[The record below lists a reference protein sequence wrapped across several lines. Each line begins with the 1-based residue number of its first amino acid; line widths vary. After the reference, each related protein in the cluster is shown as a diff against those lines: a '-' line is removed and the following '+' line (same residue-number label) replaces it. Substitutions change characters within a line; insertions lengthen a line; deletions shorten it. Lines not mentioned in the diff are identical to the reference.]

1 MRNDNSNFSLANTAA
16 NKEPRFVIQ
25 LSFDNANTDL
35 VYLTSHLD
43 TATPSGAV
51 GSGLVVSNV
60 VNVVGGQSQQL
71 NPDKANSSIGG
82 FSFNAVDYGEAL
94 TVYMRDKLAAGDGLR
109 YKQVV
114 VYVGHIGD
122 VWADYQAVLT
132 YIIDKDVEYD
142 NGVYKFSC
150 SDIQRIVRKNI
161 FDPEKTTLSKTVSA
175 TQLHIPVHQ
184 TNLAKFPTVEHD
196 ASYTDRPNQTVS
208 YARIEDEVFCHSG
221 LITHATD
228 GVSFQVVANGRGALN
243 SRATEHTID
252 TSKSNDRQIK
262 ITEHIF
268 IEGPAPKI
276 VYALLTGNLENQ
288 PGKTLPDNW
297 HLGVSTNYVRLSDFT
312 GIDNDLWDTATE
324 AGRHVRFEGVKK
336 TDGKKFIE
344 QELLFWIAC
353 FMPVYADGA
362 LGLRKLSPVLSGS
375 GYLAELDRSN
385 IVSYSGFKHDYS
397 ALINEIDIVWNYVFL
412 KDDYSKN
419 SILIDAGSIS
429 KHNDSPKKTIKL
441 RGVHTGSHADEDINS
456 YFDSLR
462 DRFSGPPLRL
472 SVEVL
477 SSLNALEVGDTV
489 NVDLPQIRDFTV
501 AGQTKL
507 NRVFEIQKVST
518 NWITGNVKLDL
529 FGSSQKAGALEKTV
543 LSNVLDD
550 AFYPSAGIEL
560 STVLTIVGGVVTFD
574 GSLTGAALLSN
585 AIYYYEGNLEIAAGV
600 TVTISHNVQLRVR
613 GFLTVN
619 GKIDGKGQGHAGGVG
634 GSVFADNGLTSILVN
649 ALSSSE
655 RSALDNAGPGIA
667 GYLGATKSAGNVYAS
682 GHVDF
687 VRGSRDGITSAGKIQ
702 SVPNYVL
709 VNASTSLTGLPT
721 DLRGTSG
728 AGGRFMIRRDGGS
741 VPFDPLFVIA
751 NGGAGGN
758 GGAGLLVISR
768 GLAFGASGSID
779 TSGDDGVL
787 GGTST
792 VRAKTLYAGSGGG
805 GVPGGLVVM
814 LDGQSTPPELITGH
828 VANQGNSPIQ
838 GTPVIYST
846 GEEEVVLT
854 RITAAQM
861 VSQSIAALTVEQRN
875 LGFSGHDWID
885 AAYGLQYI
893 PEVQS
898 NELETD
904 APPPDLEGF
913 VALNSGDTV
922 VFKWNPLK
930 VGDGVEIRY
939 SPDTVNSWEDATP
952 LTIEAKGTRITD
964 AAIND
969 GSWRFYAKEL
979 LNGVESLNAVTSLL
993 VVTSNFDIILENTEN
1008 PLWPGTLTNFYLHH
1022 TGVLIPK
1029 SQDADSTDGWNVFD
1043 IAVPNPFEVCT
1054 YETNELDS
1062 SFDDAIRLW
1071 GEIESSLLPG
1081 ETGTANPLLEA
1092 DYRKAADSYDG
1103 FESWG
1108 VGEVEA
1114 RYAKFKLTLNT
1125 VEGVAKIDSFKTV
1138 VDLLERVEQGRGVTV
1153 PAPGLSIVFAQPY
1166 HTIPSVNPRMVGG
1179 GAVFVTASNITTSGC
1194 DFDVFN
1200 ISGVG
1205 VSGVIDYDIT
1215 GV

>member
-1 MRNDNSNFSLANTAA
+1 
-16 NKEPRFVIQ
+16 
-25 LSFDNANTDL
+25 
-35 VYLTSHLD
+35 
-43 TATPSGAV
+43 
-51 GSGLVVSNV
+51 
-60 VNVVGGQSQQL
+60 
-71 NPDKANSSIGG
+71 
-82 FSFNAVDYGEAL
+82 
-94 TVYMRDKLAAGDGLR
+94 
-109 YKQVV
+109 
-114 VYVGHIGD
+114 
-122 VWADYQAVLT
+122 
-132 YIIDKDVEYD
+132 
-142 NGVYKFSC
+142 
-150 SDIQRIVRKNI
+150 
-161 FDPEKTTLSKTVSA
+161 
-175 TQLHIPVHQ
+175 
-184 TNLAKFPTVEHD
+184 
-196 ASYTDRPNQTVS
+196 
-208 YARIEDEVFCHSG
+208 
-221 LITHATD
+221 
-228 GVSFQVVANGRGALN
+228 
-243 SRATEHTID
+243 
-252 TSKSNDRQIK
+252 
-262 ITEHIF
+262 
-268 IEGPAPKI
+268 
-276 VYALLTGNLENQ
+276 
-288 PGKTLPDNW
+288 
-297 HLGVSTNYVRLSDFT
+297 
-312 GIDNDLWDTATE
+312 
-324 AGRHVRFEGVKK
+324 
-336 TDGKKFIE
+336 
-344 QELLFWIAC
+344 
-353 FMPVYADGA
+353 
-362 LGLRKLSPVLSGS
+362 
-375 GYLAELDRSN
+375 
-385 IVSYSGFKHDYS
+385 
-397 ALINEIDIVWNYVFL
+397 
-412 KDDYSKN
+412 
-419 SILIDAGSIS
+419 
-429 KHNDSPKKTIKL
+429 
-441 RGVHTGSHADEDINS
+441 
-456 YFDSLR
+456 
-462 DRFSGPPLRL
+462 
-472 SVEVL
+472 
-477 SSLNALEVGDTV
+477 
-489 NVDLPQIRDFTV
+489 
-501 AGQTKL
+501 
-507 NRVFEIQKVST
+507 
-518 NWITGNVKLDL
+518 
-529 FGSSQKAGALEKTV
+529 
-543 LSNVLDD
+543 
-550 AFYPSAGIEL
+550 
-560 STVLTIVGGVVTFD
+560 
-574 GSLTGAALLSN
+574 
-585 AIYYYEGNLEIAAGV
+585 
-600 TVTISHNVQLRVR
+600 
-613 GFLTVN
+613 
-619 GKIDGKGQGHAGGVG
+619 
-634 GSVFADNGLTSILVN
+634 
-649 ALSSSE
+649 
-655 RSALDNAGPGIA
+655 
-667 GYLGATKSAGNVYAS
+667 
-682 GHVDF
+682 
-687 VRGSRDGITSAGKIQ
+687 
-702 SVPNYVL
+702 
-709 VNASTSLTGLPT
+709 
-721 DLRGTSG
+721 
-728 AGGRFMIRRDGGS
+728 MIRRDGGS

-993 VVTSNFDIILENTEN
+993 VVTSNFDIILQNTEN
-1008 PLWPGTLTNFYLHH
+1008 PTWPGTLTNFYLHH